1 VSKSVFPLAG
11 ALADLE
17 CAAAALPAKAP
28 SEEGSMS
35 KVLTSNRALRHAII
49 SAGALAAALSF
60 TSLAV
65 AGECPADKFKAGV
78 RAPVTTPATGVTDT
92 VLASI
97 DLAKE
102 PVKLND
108 HLQRVRKL
116 VIQPGGVV
124 PWHSHTDRPALIYI
138 IEGEIAEYASNCSVP
153 IVHKAGDVRAE
164 TQGTSHWWKNHG
176 DKVVTLL
183 SFDILH
189 DMHDHN
195 M

>member
-1 VSKSVFPLAG
+1 MFNRIVSGRALGRTLVLAG
-11 ALADLE
+11 
-17 CAAAALPAKAP
+17 
-28 SEEGSMS
+28 
-35 KVLTSNRALRHAII
+35 T
-49 SAGALAAALSF
+49 LAASTAISSAAF
-60 TSLAV
+60 
-65 AGECPADKFKAGV
+65 AGGCPADQVKADV
-78 RAPVTTPATGVTDT
+78 RMPVSTPAKGVTDT

-102 PVKLND
+102 PVKLAN

-138 IEGEIAEYASNCSVP
+138 IEGEIVEYASNCAVP

-164 TQGTSHWWKNHG
+164 TQGTSHWWQNHG
-176 DKVVTLL
+176 DKTVTLL

-189 DMHDHN
+189 DGNDHH

>member
-1 VSKSVFPLAG
+1 MFKHFSFVRSVA
-11 ALADLE
+11 
-17 CAAAALPAKAP
+17 CAAITATSMLASPSGAA
-28 SEEGSMS
+28 
-35 KVLTSNRALRHAII
+35 
-49 SAGALAAALSF
+49 
-60 TSLAV
+60 
-65 AGECPADKFKAGV
+65 AGECPADKVQADV
-78 RAPVTTPATGVTDT
+78 RAPDPTPARGVTDT

-108 HLQRVRKL
+108 HLQRIRKL

-124 PWHSHTDRPALIYI
+124 PWHSHADRPALIYI
-138 IEGEIAEYASNCSVP
+138 IEGEVVEYASNCAVP

-164 TQGTSHWWKNHG
+164 TQGTSHWWKNLG
-176 DKVVTLL
+176 DKPVTLL

-189 DMHDHN
+189 DKGDHH